1 MGNYAL
7 LGDAL
12 RGLHLIAWNQKK
24 KCFEARSQRLDAR
37 AAFACEMLLEAP
49 PAGIGAGG
57 AVGGGLLLALA
68 EEGPRVRIFGYSR
81 QEVEASNGLI
91 LLPKVAFHSGATV
104 NQMIRLSVAARA
116 ADAGTRLMHRPAIP
130 GGAHGA
136 SIPGGAQGALIPGG
150 GHGALISGGAH
161 STSPAAPLPRQAVL
175 YSTLDGGIGVLCPT
189 EESTF
194 RRLFFLGQKLAT
206 TLAHVGG
213 LNPRAFRAHG
223 AGAISEAELSRAA
236 DGGLLRR
243 YAMHFANK
251 HTIAKPVT
259 ALKG

>member
-24 KCFEARSQRLDAR
+24 KCFEARSQRIDAR

-49 PAGIGAGG
+49 PAGVGAGG
-57 AVGGGLLLALA
+57 APGGGLLLALA
-68 EEGPRVRIFGYSR
+68 EEGPRMRIFGYSR
-81 QEVEASNGLI
+81 QDVEASNGSI
-91 LLPKVAFHSGATV
+91 LLPKMAFHTGATV

-116 ADAGTRLMHRPAIP
+116 ADGGNRPMHRSGAVGAVAGAAGA
-130 GGAHGA
+130 GG
-136 SIPGGAQGALIPGG
+136 
-150 GHGALISGGAH
+150 
-161 STSPAAPLPRQAVL
+161 APLPRQAVL
-175 YSTLDGGIGVLCPT
+175 YSTLDGAIGVLCPT

-194 RRLFFLGQKLAT
+194 RRLFFLGQKLAS

-213 LNPRAFRAHG
+213 LNPRAFRAQGSG
-223 AGAISEAELSRAA
+223 ALSEAELSRAA

-243 YAMHFANK
+243 FAALGNGAQEK
-251 HTIAKPVT
+251 IAQQIGTSPRVLLQNLE
-259 ALKG
+259 ALDVASAVL